1 MSSKGVCATILSVQ
15 QHRSTDIEIRLVIY
29 GGVRVL
35 QMQFIRYMKSEML
48 QRNTDSIGVLIS
60 LSAIRNAALVQR
72 ECARTNQIAVAEDA
86 YAV

>member
-1 MSSKGVCATILSVQ
+1 M
-15 QHRSTDIEIRLVIY
+15 H
-29 GGVRVL
+29 
-35 QMQFIRYMKSEML
+35 FIRYMKSEML
-48 QRNTDSIGVLIS
+48 QRNTDSIGVLTS